1 MKNNLTIWFL
11 LIVFALPFSAY
22 ALYTLYKNTRPLPV
36 YGTVSDKPEHRVG
49 NYQLVDQE
57 GKQFD
62 AGVWKDRI
70 VVVDFFFTSCATI
83 CPDLTRNLRKVSEEF
98 RDDEDI
104 RIASFTVDPES
115 DSASVLKEY
124 ADRYGISDARWQ
136 MLTGDKK
143 QIYLL
148 ARNGFKVVATEGDGD
163 AGDFIHTEKF
173 ILLDREQRIRGY
185 YNGTNEKEVN
195 KLIKDIK
202 KLRNEN

>member
-11 LIVFALPFSAY
+11 LIVFALPFSAF

-36 YGTVSDKPEHRVG
+36 YGSVKGDPDHRVG
-49 NYQLVDQE
+49 AFSLIDQD
-57 GKQFD
+57 GKQAD
-62 AGVWKDRI
+62 GGAWKDRI

-83 CPDLTRNLRKVSEEF
+83 CPDLTRNLRKVSEQF
-98 RDDEDI
+98 KGDDDV
-104 RIASFTVDPES
+104 RIASFSVDPES

-124 ADRYGISDARWQ
+124 AGRYGISDARWQ
-136 MLTGDKK
+136 LLTGDKK

-185 YNGTNEKEVN
+185 YDGTSDKDVN
-195 KLIKDIK
+195 KLIRDIK
-202 KLRNEN
+202 KLRNEK